1 MDRSTIVAAQ
11 RDALW
16 VIALRTKLLH
26 AQSAK
31 HFHAARRLVADARDT
46 LARSR
51 RLERLFRMGGGP
63 ARRRRV
69 VSLVGRRETRQG

>member
-1 MDRSTIVAAQ
+1 VDRSTIVAAQ

-26 AQSAK
+26 AQSAR
-31 HFHAARRLVADARDT
+31 HFHASRLVADARDT
-46 LARSR
+46 LARAR
-51 RLERLFRMGGGP
+51 RLERVFRLTGGP

-69 VSLVGRRETRQG
+69 VSLVSRRETPQG